1 MAVVFDSRNSMLQK
15 ILPKNS
21 VIAEIGIFT
30 GEFTQ
35 FILNN
40 LEPKKLYAVDP
51 YTSGIGVMG
60 SGDVNG
66 FNMEF
71 FDLDL
76 LYKFVKNRFITNSN
90 LELCR
95 EYGTDFLKRIPD
107 GHLDAIYLDGD
118 HSFENVANELEIARY
133 KVKEGGW
140 IMGHDY
146 KLNPEKGNIE
156 NTHYVNS
163 VVDAFC
169 KKYNLTVESLGN
181 DGIVSFAIKNSNKYK
196 FSITSYSDRPQL
208 FNQTFMRFQNYA
220 NLHSYNYKLFNHI
233 DTSSDRHPSWYKLL
247 CLKDLMSA
255 DNSDIDY
262 FVWIDDDIYITDMN
276 KSLSDFVDMYNFKN
290 SEAIVLLTDEPVD
303 RISAKLNGGFWI
315 LKNCPSSRKFL
326 DVMWEFPN
334 INALSKMSFGYE
346 QEALEFYYRYNCR
359 SSFMIVPQPSFQT
372 TFNFDASL
380 TWKMGDFSAHL
391 QFLNLSLKLQAL
403 SLLKKQLGEN

>member
-1 MAVVFDSRNSMLQK
+1 MLQK

-35 FILNN
+35 FIMNN
-40 LEPKKLYAVDP
+40 LEPKTMYAVDP
-51 YTSGIGVMG
+51 YTSGIGIMG

-71 FDLDL
+71 FELDL
-76 LYKFVKNRFITNSN
+76 LYKFVKNRFVANSN

-95 EYGTDFLKRIPD
+95 ECSMDFLKRIPD

-156 NTHYVNS
+156 NTHYLHL

-169 KKYNLTVESLGN
+169 KKYNLTIDALGN
-181 DGIVSFAIKNSNKYK
+181 DGIVSFAIKNNNKYK
-196 FSITSYSDRPQL
+196 FTITSYSDRPQL
-208 FNQTFMRFQNYA
+208 SNQTFKRFQDYT
-220 NLHSYNYKLFNHI
+220 NLHNYNCKLFNATNI
-233 DTSSDRHPSWYKLL
+233 TTDRHPSWNKLL
-247 CLKDLMSA
+247 CLKDLMSL
-255 DNSDIDY
+255 DNSNIDY

-276 KSLSDFVDMYNFKN
+276 KSLSDFIDMYNFKN
-290 SEAIVLLTDEPVD
+290 SEAVVLLTDEPVD
-303 RISAKLNGGFWI
+303 RISARLNGGFWI
-315 LKNCPSSRKFL
+315 LKNCLPAKKFL
-326 DVMWEFPN
+326 DIIWEFPN
-334 INALSKMSFGYE
+334 INGLTKTSYAYE
-346 QEALEFYYRYNCR
+346 QEALEFYYRYSLR
-359 SSFMIVPQPSFQT
+359 SAFMIVPQPSFQT
-372 TFNFDASL
+372 TFNLNAPL
-380 TWKMGDFSAHL
+380 AWKMGDFSAHL
-391 QFLNLSLKLQAL
+391 QYSDFSKKLQAL
-403 SLLKKQLGEN
+403 CLLKKQLGEN